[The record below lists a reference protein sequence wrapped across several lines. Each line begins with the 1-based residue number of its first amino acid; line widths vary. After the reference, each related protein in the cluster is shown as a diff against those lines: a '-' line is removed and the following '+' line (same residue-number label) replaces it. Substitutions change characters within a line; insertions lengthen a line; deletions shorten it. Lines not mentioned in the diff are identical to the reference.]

1 MATNIIVH
9 GGAGPWMAGSARLDQ
24 AITACERAASAGQRV
39 LLGGGPALRAVEE
52 AVRIL
57 EDDPALDAG
66 RGSVPNIEGQIE
78 MDALIMDGS
87 TLDLGAVAAVQLIKN
102 PVTLARLVMT
112 KSDYNFLV
120 GPGAEAFAESMNI
133 PRCELDDLIY
143 QWNETRSGQPEEQKD
158 GKGQPLYHGSD
169 TVGAVAIDDAGNLAA
184 ATSTGGLRN
193 KIPGRVGDSPLVGSG
208 AYADN
213 STAAVSAT
221 GEGESLMKIVISK
234 QVCDFVAGGLSA
246 QQACAAAIRMLENRV
261 DGQGGL
267 IAVDHQRRIG
277 FAFNTRAMP
286 NAFTDGD
293 QVIVTG
299 HKSRNQN

>member
-9 GGAGPWMAGSARLDQ
+9 GGAGPWLAGSARFDQ
-24 AITACERAASAGQRV
+24 AVEACKRAASAGQKV
-39 LLGGGPALRAVEE
+39 LLSGEPALRAVEE
-52 AVRIL
+52 AVRVL

-66 RGSVPNIEGQIE
+66 RGSVPNLEGQIE

-87 TLDLGAVAAVQLIKN
+87 TLDLGAVAAVQLIRN
-102 PVTLARLVMT
+102 PITLARLVMT
-112 KSDYNFLV
+112 KCDYNFLV
-120 GPGAEAFAESMNI
+120 GRGAEAFAESMGI
-133 PRCELDDLIY
+133 ARCELEDLIY
-143 QWNETRSGQPEEQKD
+143 QWNEPILNRPEHQKD
-158 GKGQPLYHGSD
+158 GNGQALYPGSD
-169 TVGAVAIDDAGNLAA
+169 TVGAVAMDDAGNLAA

-246 QQACAAAIRMLENRV
+246 QQACNSAIKMLKDRV

-267 IAVDHQRRIG
+267 IAVDHERRIG

-286 NAFTDGD
+286 HAYADENQA
-293 QVIVTG
+293 IVAG
-299 HKSRNQN
+299 HKSRDHN